1 MNALSGNGE
10 DALVGEE
17 ELFNGAIGGGMATK
31 RGVAVELRSV
41 KGGDAALPKR
51 KQEATGEG
59 IGKRT
64 HMVVASP

>member
-41 KGGDAALPKR
+41 K
-51 KQEATGEG
+51 
-59 IGKRT
+59 
-64 HMVVASP
+64 